1 MTTIATQDAD
11 SAARRDLLEGYARLV
26 IRVGINLEPGRE
38 VAIRAMIE
46 HAPLVRAL
54 VKAGY
59 EAGARW
65 VEVDYYD
72 VEVLRSQIELAPE
85 EAVGT
90 APRWMFERLDD
101 VMEQRRAQVF
111 VSGSPPDMFG
121 GLDPARVA
129 QSFPVPAALRGAIG
143 KLRDS
148 KARALD
154 RHPLRDTLLGRAGVR
169 RA

>member
-1 MTTIATQDAD
+1 MTTIATPDAD
-11 SAARRDLLEGYARLV
+11 SAARQDLLERYARLV
-26 IRVGINLEPGRE
+26 IRVGINLEPGGE
-38 VAIRAMIE
+38 VAIRATIE

-90 APRWMFERLDD
+90 APHWMFERLHD
-101 VMEQRRAQVF
+101 VREQRRAQVF
-111 VSGSPPDMFG
+111 VIGFPPDMFA

-129 QSFPVPAALRGAIG
+129 RSFPTAAALRGPI
-143 KLRDS
+143 
-148 KARALD
+148 RALQLSLI
-154 RHPLRDTLLGRAGVR
+154 HI
-169 RA
+169 